1 MTEPFRYNDD
11 ALVDTK
17 TINAYIDELEEVK
30 AQLEQVIDIAD
41 DLADSLSEFLPE
53 STSCD
58 CEECIDVSKYHERI
72 KKLDQF
78 KEELKA

>member
-1 MTEPFRYNDD
+1 MLNER
-11 ALVDTK
+11 V
-17 TINAYIDELEEVK
+17 ISNAAIIDLNNQLEKVK
-30 AQLEQVIDIAD
+30 AQLEQAIDIAD

-58 CEECIDVSKYHERI
+58 CEECIDVSRYHERI